1 MGAFGSSLLVTLNAG
16 MPASS
21 SMTCTRKK
29 KIPVISPPSKKIG
42 SHYGTGHS
50 KGSAF
55 GSRVEAQELR
65 AHKGDRFRL

>member
-29 KIPVISPPSKKIG
+29 KNTSYFPPLKKNWFTLWHG
-42 SHYGTGHS
+42 SF
-50 KGSAF
+50 KGVSF
-55 GSRVEAQELR
+55 WLQG
-65 AHKGDRFRL
+65 